1 MSEAEEACPERPWA
15 CGPPKGMKNH
25 SRVILSGGGASPSES
40 KDIFLPNYLAPRPAQ
55 HHPAIAPRM
64 MYHSSEFSV
73 ANVFRQSVT
82 EGACPERSRR
92 VVADINNGHQEKSWC
107 PFPFARMPAECYK
120 QTMEKVITTYASFE
134 AMKADELREWQALPA
149 YERMRAVSQI
159 TAALYAIKEPPQHVR
174 RVQRTLVWL
183 QRSER

>member
-1 MSEAEEACPERPWA
+1 
-15 CGPPKGMKNH
+15 
-25 SRVILSGGGASPSES
+25 
-40 KDIFLPNYLAPRPAQ
+40 
-55 HHPAIAPRM
+55 
-64 MYHSSEFSV
+64 
-73 ANVFRQSVT
+73 
-82 EGACPERSRR
+82 
-92 VVADINNGHQEKSWC
+92 
-107 PFPFARMPAECYK
+107 MPAECYK

-174 RVQRTLVWL
+174 RVQRTLVRL